1 MKRMAVGVV
10 SFLLPLSSFLYTS
23 CADWDDHYEDPV
35 TQAANKQTLWQ
46 TIQQNKD
53 LSDFSEVLS
62 NTMILKQHRK
72 TNVSFADLLN
82 GEQTFTVL
90 APVNGS
96 FNKDSVLNL
105 VKTNKGD
112 SMVVRSFVGNHLSY
126 SLSNSIAV
134 PTDFYLM
141 NSKRVTI
148 SNGMALD
155 VPIKE
160 ANVQAKG
167 GILHVLERTLPYRH
181 NLYEILL
188 NDPVYA
194 QIGEQLSSYEED
206 EFNPSQS
213 VEGGMVDGEQIYVD
227 SVFTERNLMLERV
240 GRIADE
246 DSTFFMVVPKADEW
260 QRVWQ
265 EAMDYYRYDSNVE
278 GGDSLQRFW
287 ANYSLLNDAIFS
299 RTIQASPKDSVI
311 TYSYNK
317 KYPKYHVFH
326 KPYEEGGIFYG
337 ATPVTYSNGTLYT
350 VDKWPFTPQTT
361 YQREIKA
368 EGERT
373 DLILESTVCTFTSR
387 SHVADSVSE
396 NEYLDI
402 IPEKNT
408 SNWNMSFKLENT
420 LAGTYDI
427 CVVVLPQTVYNP
439 NKTDLKPCRFQ
450 AEINYVDENGV
461 SKMFDCGKV
470 KFDTR
475 PDVVDTVV
483 VAENFTFPVC
493 NYNQNNSKVSVK
505 LKCNILARETPNFS
519 REMFLDCIY
528 LRPKKMKE

>member
-1 MKRMAVGVV
+1 M
-10 SFLLPLSSFLYTS
+10 
-23 CADWDDHYEDPV
+23 
-35 TQAANKQTLWQ
+35 
-46 TIQQNKD
+46 
-53 LSDFSEVLS
+53 
-62 NTMILKQHRK
+62 
-72 TNVSFADLLN
+72 
-82 GEQTFTVL
+82 
-90 APVNGS
+90 
-96 FNKDSVLNL
+96 
-105 VKTNKGD
+105 
-112 SMVVRSFVGNHLSY
+112 
-126 SLSNSIAV
+126 
-134 PTDFYLM
+134 
-141 NSKRVTI
+141 
-148 SNGMALD
+148 
-155 VPIKE
+155 
-160 ANVQAKG
+160 
-167 GILHVLERTLPYRH
+167 
-181 NLYEILL
+181 
-188 NDPVYA
+188 
-194 QIGEQLSSYEED
+194 
-206 EFNPSQS
+206 
-213 VEGGMVDGEQIYVD
+213 
-227 SVFTERNLMLERV
+227 
-240 GRIADE
+240 
-246 DSTFFMVVPKADEW
+246 
-260 QRVWQ
+260 
-265 EAMDYYRYDSNVE
+265 
-278 GGDSLQRFW
+278 
-287 ANYSLLNDAIFS
+287 
-299 RTIQASPKDSVI
+299 
-311 TYSYNK
+311 
-317 KYPKYHVFH
+317 FH

-368 EGERT
+368 EGERI